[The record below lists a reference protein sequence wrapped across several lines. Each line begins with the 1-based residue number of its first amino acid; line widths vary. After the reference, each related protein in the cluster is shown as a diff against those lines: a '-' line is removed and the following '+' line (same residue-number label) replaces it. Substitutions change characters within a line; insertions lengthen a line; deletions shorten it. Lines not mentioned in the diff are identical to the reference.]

1 MEFTADQ
8 PATPATELEVGQRVR
23 RTAQAYPGAPVGTV
37 VRTDTTAAYVEM
49 DDDGEVWAGTE
60 LAWTVVPAE
69 PVSDPELDRLL
80 SQVVSPDA
88 RLLAALDAATT
99 VDPNGYELEALRDED
114 GTPSGAWAVRVT
126 IDRPG
131 ARRPVAIS
139 MVGHPLLDAVI
150 VIVGRARVISSIPAP
165 SSSDLVAVLV

>member
-1 MEFTADQ
+1 MTDTYRTVTAHVTL
-8 PATPATELEVGQRVR
+8 ANGAVHSVYAGAVTPEDDLANMKR
-23 RTAQAYPGAPVGTV
+23 RARPVAVEEAAHRAGTTV
-37 VRTDTTAAYVEM
+37 VGAKVSWEVE
-49 DDDGEVWAGTE
+49 G
-60 LAWTVVPAE
+60 
-69 PVSDPELDRLL
+69 VSDPELDRLL
-80 SQVVSPDA
+80 AQVVSPDA